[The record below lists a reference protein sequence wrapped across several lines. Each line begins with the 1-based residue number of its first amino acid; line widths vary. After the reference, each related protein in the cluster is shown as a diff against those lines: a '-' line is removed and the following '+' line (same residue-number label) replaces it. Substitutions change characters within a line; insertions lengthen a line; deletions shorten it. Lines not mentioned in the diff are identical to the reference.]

1 MHETV
6 LNSGWDTFLY
16 AVPVLFM
23 LVVGVFRL
31 DELFAAPKQNA
42 RPPQPPSG
50 IDEDG
55 QPLLCD
61 PDGRPFYPT
70 RTRK

>member
-1 MHETV
+1 VHETV

-16 AVPVLFM
+16 AVPVIFM

-31 DELFAAPKQNA
+31 DELFAAPRQNA
-42 RPPQPPSG
+42 RTPRPPSG
-50 IDEDG
+50 IDKDG

-61 PDGRPFYPT
+61 PDGRPFHPA